1 MTPIQEAI
9 EYLKSHEAGDNFS
22 YREVAKKFGV
32 DRSTLARR
40 HQGKCRPREVAHRSL
55 HPQHEEELIE
65 YIKSLTEKRIPPTRT
80 MISRF
85 ASSLIGREVSES
97 WVTRFIN
104 RNDSHLISR
113 WQTGMDRVRHQAD
126 SGAKYSLYFDLL
138 HHKME
143 EYEIEDRLV
152 YNMDEKGFMIGVTG
166 RSKRVFDKG
175 LYGQKGVTA
184 AVQDGNREW
193 VTVIACVCSDGQAL
207 PPSLIFESANN
218 TIQSSWVASIQEEK
232 HSVFVSSSPSGWT
245 NNDIGLAWLKEV
257 FDRETRRKARSSYR
271 LLILDGHGSHV
282 TMDFIEYCNDNK
294 ILLAVFPPHST
305 HTLQPLDVA
314 LFKPLSDAYSTQ
326 LSAHLQASQG
336 LLPVAKGDFFPLFW
350 AAWGEAFVPE
360 TIKKA
365 FECTGIVPRNR
376 DAILKR
382 FDQEASSSDESSTS
396 VLSGKDWLK
405 IESLIRQSTRDE
417 SSKESKKLRR
427 SLHHISVQNELLHHE
442 IQGLKEALLVK
453 KKHKKKSH
461 TLQLNHQEE
470 YHGGGHFW
478 SPRKVQQARDDNVIR
493 EQEKQ
498 QQQLQKAERSHLKE
512 QARLYKLQQ
521 AEERRV
527 ERERAKEV
535 REKEKAA
542 KVAEEEA
549 QKRARD
555 AEKAIQLSQK
565 GKRKAS
571 QPSSLPKKRQKR
583 VVVESSHV
591 QVGRAAPAVPTRTTR
606 NGRTTKVP
614 HKYK

>member
-453 KKHKKKSH
+453 K
-461 TLQLNHQEE
+461 
-470 YHGGGHFW
+470 
-478 SPRKVQQARDDNVIR
+478 
-493 EQEKQ
+493 
-498 QQQLQKAERSHLKE
+498 
-512 QARLYKLQQ
+512 
-521 AEERRV
+521 
-527 ERERAKEV
+527 
-535 REKEKAA
+535 
-542 KVAEEEA
+542 
-549 QKRARD
+549 
-555 AEKAIQLSQK
+555 
-565 GKRKAS
+565 
-571 QPSSLPKKRQKR
+571 
-583 VVVESSHV
+583 
-591 QVGRAAPAVPTRTTR
+591 
-606 NGRTTKVP
+606 
-614 HKYK
+614 